1 MALIYS
7 HGTQKPSDMTVPCWV
22 CSGLISRRAKE
33 CPHCGHPDP
42 VEESI
47 KKFEERLLQEHK
59 AAVERGEK
67 RREFWLLQ
75 LVTWLGIAAI
85 VGGGL
90 LFLSFVSVN

>member
-22 CSGLISRRAKE
+22 CSGLISRRAKD

-47 KKFEERLLQEHK
+47 KRFEERLQEEHK
-59 AAVERGEK
+59 AAIERGKK
-67 RREFWLLQ
+67 RREFFLLQ
-75 LVTWLGIAAI
+75 LVTWGGVIGI
-85 VGGGL
+85 VSVGL
-90 LFLSFVSVN
+90 LILSFVGRD

>member
-22 CSGLISRRAKE
+22 CSGLISRRAEK

-47 KKFEERLLQEHK
+47 KRFEERRKQKHEH
-59 AAVERGEK
+59 
-67 RREFWLLQ
+67 RRMVRNYWREDVLFPLFCVIVFFIGTGILIWLIG
-75 LVTWLGIAAI
+75 V
-85 VGGGL
+85 V
-90 LFLSFVSVN
+90 F